1 MLTAFPPQVCPL
13 RTQKS
18 CAALANRSR
27 APADGSALAE
37 TDAAAEAAL
46 ASPPCAAA
54 AASVALDAA
63 TKLPARKVE
72 WPA

>member
-1 MLTAFPPQVCPL
+1 MFTAFPPQVCPL

-54 AASVALDAA
+54 ASVALDAA